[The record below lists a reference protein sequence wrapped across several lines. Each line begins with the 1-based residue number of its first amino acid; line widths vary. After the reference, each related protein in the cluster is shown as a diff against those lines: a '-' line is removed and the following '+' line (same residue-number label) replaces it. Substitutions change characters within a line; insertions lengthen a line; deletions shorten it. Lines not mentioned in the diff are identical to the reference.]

1 MTLEFTRT
9 LHPHA
14 VPASR
19 VAEIH
24 EAPGFGKYFTDHMV
38 MVDYD
43 RERGWHNAQVKPY
56 GPIALDPS
64 AMVLHY
70 GQEVFE
76 GLKAY
81 RQPDG
86 SIAAFRPTAN
96 AERLQRSAERLAMPP
111 LPTEDFINSLRELLA
126 FYVEAGVDAVVGEEP
141 VNWLSRGDQGVS
153 ARRY

>member
-111 LPTEDFINSLRELLA
+111 LPTE
-126 FYVEAGVDAVVGEEP
+126 GP
-141 VNWLSRGDQGVS
+141 
-153 ARRY
+153 